1 MQLDSVL
8 TPKQEQARMGWST
21 AHMDRLFTDIISS
34 EDRRAADHIDVLLDD
49 GAECVVDRS
58 PEAEA

>member
-1 MQLDSVL
+1 
-8 TPKQEQARMGWST
+8 MGWST
-21 AHMDRLFTDIISS
+21 ARMDRLYTDVISS
-34 EDRRAADHIDVLLDD
+34 EDRRAADHMGVLLDD